1 MNTPPATQLNRPEA
15 RRPHA
20 SEIHEQKN
28 RPAIADR
35 LIQMISLDASG
46 ALIFSTMT
54 KRVTSHRASAT
65 PPVWV
70 SPVRQPAM
78 MLRGYLKISSQRVC
92 SIAGSTA
99 GNAIFAGSIFSAQA
113 NARRASSTRPWRSSQ
128 YGNSGTKARI

>member
-1 MNTPPATQLNRPEA
+1 MNNAAIKQAKMPDA

-28 RPAIADR
+28 RPAIADK
-35 LIQMISLDASG
+35 LIQITNLDASG
-46 ALIFSTMT
+46 ALMFSTMT
-54 KRVTSHRASAT
+54 NRATCQRASPT

-70 SPVRQPAM
+70 NPVRQPAT

-99 GNAIFAGSIFSAQA
+99 G
-113 NARRASSTRPWRSSQ
+113 
-128 YGNSGTKARI
+128 

>member
-1 MNTPPATQLNRPEA
+1 MNSAATRQLKMPEA

-35 LIQMISLDASG
+35 LIQITNLDASG
-46 ALIFSTMT
+46 ALMFRTMT
-54 KRVTSHRASAT
+54 NRATGQSAGPT

-70 SPVRQPAM
+70 SPVKQPAT

-99 GNAIFAGSIFSAQA
+99 G
-113 NARRASSTRPWRSSQ
+113 
-128 YGNSGTKARI
+128 